1 MNRRMRRFGIAGLA
15 VAVLAA
21 AVLVAVTRPHG
32 GAAAAT
38 DAPNTITVTGN
49 GSVTT
54 VPDRASFAFT
64 AESRAA
70 TAAAAL
76 AQNATETRAVIAA
89 VKGAGVADDDV
100 QTAQVS
106 LSPQT
111 NDTGKVTGY
120 IASNTISAKI
130 RQLDRAGAVVDAA
143 VGAGATGISGPS
155 LFRSDQDALYR
166 SALKDAVVNARTKA
180 EALAAAANVS
190 LGSVRAL
197 VEGGGQTPVF
207 GASDKAGAPAS
218 TPIEPGTTEI
228 TATVTVTYA
237 AA

>member
-1 MNRRMRRFGIAGLA
+1 MNPTMRRFGIAGIAAL
-15 VAVLAA
+15 VLLA
-21 AVLVAVTRPHG
+21 AVLVVVTRPHG
-32 GAAAAT
+32 SAAAAS
-38 DAPNTITVTGN
+38 DPPDTITVIGN

-64 AESRAA
+64 VETRAA

-76 AQNATETRAVIAA
+76 AQNATETRAVISA
-89 VKGAGVADDDV
+89 VKAAGVADDDI

-120 IASNTISAKI
+120 VASNTITANI
-130 RQLDRAGAVVDAA
+130 RQLDRAGRVVDAA
-143 VGAGATGISGPS
+143 VAAGATGISGPS
-155 LFRSDQDALYR
+155 LFRSDQDALSR
-166 SALKDAVVNARTKA
+166 SALKDAVANARTKA

-190 LGSVRAL
+190 LGRVRAI
-197 VEGGGQTPVF
+197 VEGGGEVPVL
-207 GASDKAGAPAS
+207 GAAAKAGAPAS